1 MGSAGEPGPEVRACA
16 TRQCR
21 DGAGGPRRV
30 RRAGCDAT
38 ACGFGLIE
46 VVIAVALF
54 MVVITPVAYLLTNS
68 GGVTGAE
75 RARAIATALAHQAA
89 DGQAARSVAVV
100 SGITF
105 KTTAVSTTVCPAVG
119 PRAAGKAA
127 AKQVPVPV
135 AQETVTVTWGK
146 GQGARSV
153 QVVRWGM
160 AASGRSCP

>member
-1 MGSAGEPGPEVRACA
+1 MGSAGEPGPKVRACA
-16 TRQCR
+16 THKCR
-21 DGAGGPRRV
+21 DGAGGIRRV
-30 RRAGCDAT
+30 RRPGRNTPAY
-38 ACGFGLIE
+38 GFGLIE

-100 SGITF
+100 SGISF
-105 KTTAVSTTVCPAVG
+105 KTTAVSTTVCPTVG
-119 PRAAGKAA
+119 PAAA
-127 AKQVPVPV
+127 AKKVSVPV

-146 GQGARSV
+146 GGRARSV
-153 QVVRWGM
+153 QVVRWGT
-160 AASGRSCP
+160 AAAGSSCP